1 MAESAGA
8 GGPREWS
15 AAQGGG
21 QTEAG
26 GGCQEALGGCG
37 ALMGCRMGGWMSRE
51 WGWLGGGSRGEAG
64 GMERCPPPPPG
75 QKRSWQVE
83 SGGSGT
89 GKADGRCCCIR
100 GHPACEGPVPGWS
113 PIRMSP
119 CPQFEVSSWG
129 SLNPPR
135 WVGGG
140 ICTICNFWGS
150 ALAKERGLFKVRL
163 GFPPTGWP
171 PYA

>member
-64 GMERCPPPPPG
+64 GMERCPPHPLGRSVAGKWSLGAVGLGKQMDDAVVSGAILHVRG
-75 QKRSWQVE
+75 QCRAGAL
-83 SGGSGT
+83 SG
-89 GKADGRCCCIR
+89 
-100 GHPACEGPVPGWS
+100 
-113 PIRMSP
+113 
-119 CPQFEVSSWG
+119 CPRV
-129 SLNPPR
+129 LNSR
-135 WVGGG
+135 
-140 ICTICNFWGS
+140 
-150 ALAKERGLFKVRL
+150 
-163 GFPPTGWP
+163 
-171 PYA
+171 

>member
-1 MAESAGA
+1 MWGA
-8 GGPREWS
+8 HGLQDGWVDE
-15 AAQGGG
+15 Q
-21 QTEAG
+21 
-26 GGCQEALGGCG
+26 
-37 ALMGCRMGGWMSRE
+37 RMGLAGWRKQRR
-51 WGWLGGGSRGEAG
+51 SRGHGEV
-64 GMERCPPPPPG
+64 PPPPPG

>member
-1 MAESAGA
+1 MWGA
-8 GGPREWS
+8 HGLQDGWVDE
-15 AAQGGG
+15 Q
-21 QTEAG
+21 
-26 GGCQEALGGCG
+26 
-37 ALMGCRMGGWMSRE
+37 RMGLAGWRKQRR
-51 WGWLGGGSRGEAG
+51 SRGHGEV
-64 GMERCPPPPPG
+64 PPPPPG

-140 ICTICNFWGS
+140 HLHNLQFLGLS
-150 ALAKERGLFKVRL
+150 FGQGERPV
-163 GFPPTGWP
+163 
-171 PYA
+171 